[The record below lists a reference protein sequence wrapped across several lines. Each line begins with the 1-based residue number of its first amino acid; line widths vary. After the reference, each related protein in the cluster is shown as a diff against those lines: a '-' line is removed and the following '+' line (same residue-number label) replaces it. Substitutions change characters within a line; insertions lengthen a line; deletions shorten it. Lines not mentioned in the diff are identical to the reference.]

1 MSRQQHRTPLRP
13 SDSLVEV
20 KSKFEAEY
28 RRFALKR
35 NGPGGFQ
42 EFYRLLQTI
51 HHIPGVDVLLG
62 YADVHGDLLPINNDD
77 NFHKAVSSANP
88 LLRIIITKK
97 GALFTVCSKHST
109 RLFTTIVLEPELI
122 WTLCSDYCNLTTSW
136 CLLHIQESH
145 RPTWSDRTPSSASDG
160 IPYFRCPP
168 PRVRGLPPRQ
178 APETLRPQL
187 RTAAST
193 MEAENMVHS
202 DSMSPASLGICEK
215 LFRRWELKTSLT
227 EGSARRS
234 QQTLTIRLGLPAQKS
249 NNRTPL
255 RVQIGEAVPPD
266 HAPPGITVVA
276 HVSVE
281 VPSRTMESPVGAL
294 SSTPPKGL
302 QEGRVLCTAVRPVGT
317 NNSKRPI
324 PNPKAQGSDPLV
336 HRGELQHMAAEL
348 GSYKQAH
355 TSSPPLTLGNSRV
368 VEGPAPLKKL
378 GSRAQAMRGGIGSSR
393 PPPRLLPKPHC
404 TGPSWTFLRVVSLLE
419 GGPTSPFR
427 AEPGRVPWAKT
438 QPPGARLRA
447 PTPGLAP
454 GWGPEDEPAVFG
466 TNSLQRRK
474 KGLGLTGLRT
484 TGSGSTQSKNKPGLM
499 IGMPQNFRQISSIID
514 VDILPE
520 THRRVRLH
528 KHGTHKPLGF
538 YIRDGV
544 SVRVTP
550 QGVEKVPGVFIS
562 RLVRGGLAESTGL
575 LGVNDEILE
584 VNGIDVAG
592 KSLDQVTD
600 MMVAN
605 SHNLIVT
612 VKPANQRNNVVHRG
626 SKTSVGNYGSVGS
639 AGSTGS
645 APSHDSPS
653 PASQSNPITASNSIA
668 EGDSDDEDDD
678 GDLILE
684 NDCLTPFDSQRL
696 TNSNNTNLNRDSP
709 SNRPHNSTV
718 VRPLPQ
724 SVSLPNSVG
733 ASLSDSSMMMSN
745 HNGNPQTSSSSQES
759 MREDGNIITL

>member
-1 MSRQQHRTPLRP
+1 MVLSAVSQPASQPGSRMSRQQHRTPLKLT
-13 SDSLVEV
+13 DNVVEV

-42 EFYRLLQTI
+42 EFYCLLQTI
-51 HHIPGVDVLLG
+51 HRIPGVDVLLG
-62 YADVHGDLLPINNDD
+62 YADIHGDLLPINNDD

-97 GALFTVCSKHST
+97 
-109 RLFTTIVLEPELI
+109 
-122 WTLCSDYCNLTTSW
+122 
-136 CLLHIQESH
+136 
-145 RPTWSDRTPSSASDG
+145 
-160 IPYFRCPP
+160 
-168 PRVRGLPPRQ
+168 
-178 APETLRPQL
+178 
-187 RTAAST
+187 
-193 MEAENMVHS
+193 
-202 DSMSPASLGICEK
+202 
-215 LFRRWELKTSLT
+215 
-227 EGSARRS
+227 
-234 QQTLTIRLGLPAQKS
+234 
-249 NNRTPL
+249 
-255 RVQIGEAVPPD
+255 
-266 HAPPGITVVA
+266 
-276 HVSVE
+276 
-281 VPSRTMESPVGAL
+281 
-294 SSTPPKGL
+294 
-302 QEGRVLCTAVRPVGT
+302 
-317 NNSKRPI
+317 
-324 PNPKAQGSDPLV
+324 
-336 HRGELQHMAAEL
+336 
-348 GSYKQAH
+348 
-355 TSSPPLTLGNSRV
+355 
-368 VEGPAPLKKL
+368 
-378 GSRAQAMRGGIGSSR
+378 
-393 PPPRLLPKPHC
+393 
-404 TGPSWTFLRVVSLLE
+404 
-419 GGPTSPFR
+419 
-427 AEPGRVPWAKT
+427 
-438 QPPGARLRA
+438 
-447 PTPGLAP
+447 
-454 GWGPEDEPAVFG
+454 EDEPVVFA

-484 TGSGSTQSKNKPGLM
+484 TGSGSTHSKNKPGLM
-499 IGMPQNFRQISSIID
+499 IGLPQNFRQISSIID

-626 SKTSVGNYGSVGS
+626 SKTSMGNSGSVGS

-645 APSHDSPS
+645 VLSHDSPS
-653 PASQSNPITASNSIA
+653 PASQSNPVTASNSIA
-668 EGDSDDEDDD
+668 EGDSDEDDDDDDDDDD

-684 NDCLTPFDSQRL
+684 NDCLTPYESHRV

-709 SNRPHNSTV
+709 SNRPHNSAE

-733 ASLSDSSMMMSN
+733 ASLSDSSMVVSS
-745 HNGNPQTSSSSQES
+745 HNGNPTHTSSSSQES
-759 MREDGNIITL
+759 MREDGNILTL